1 MIDFR
6 ISRKN
11 MINNQLKVNNIK
23 ENNILEAIDSIPREI
38 FLPFHLKSRAYLDED
53 TEIASN
59 RYLIEPLIAGYILQ
73 LSQIK
78 ITDVVLDLVC
88 ASGYTTAILSK
99 LAKEVYGV
107 DNNKLLLKESV
118 KNHNSL
124 NIQNSKFILS
134 YPKNGL
140 KTKMKFDV
148 IVIFGGVE
156 FISDKVLNL
165 LKDNGGRLITVFYNF
180 NMVGKVGIIK
190 KIKGKLS
197 KKYYLDSNTPILND
211 FKKIK
216 KEFVF

>member
-1 MIDFR
+1 MIDFS

-156 FISDKVLNL
+156 FISDRRKKDCEMNILVLRGNTYYPSGGMRCVLEESDSYEDENL
-165 LKDNGGRLITVFYNF
+165 KLKPFFDWFLELQLELEQH
-180 NMVGKVGIIK
+180 
-190 KIKGKLS
+190 IKG
-197 KKYYLDSNTPILND
+197 
-211 FKKIK
+211 
-216 KEFVF
+216 

>member
-1 MIDFR
+1 MIDFS

-53 TEIASN
+53 TEIAPN
-59 RYLIEPLIAGYILQ
+59 RYLIEPVIAGYILQ
-73 LSQIK
+73 LSKIQ

-124 NIQNSKFILS
+124 NIKNSKFIFS

-148 IVIFGGVE
+148 IVIFGGIE
-156 FISDKVLNL
+156 FISDKVLSL

-216 KEFVF
+216 KKFVF